1 MSGSSPKKLLRFLSS
16 PLNYFFNSDYV
27 LPLLIVC
34 YVILL
39 SAQINLHPFERYP
52 GWDHFWSGGL
62 QSNKILS
69 LKNAITHFELPAI
82 DPYTGFGWNV
92 AGDHSSFWGLA
103 NLFILILPPDRV
115 IILNQILALLLGA
128 IGAYLFLNLFTHNK
142 YISFAGGIFY
152 VSTPFT
158 ISLFYYTSAGWGFY
172 LIPLFLVLIHKLLE
186 QSSTGKLFLFT
197 FFSAFSIGFSNI
209 YFLIYLS
216 AVIFLYSFIAGYWYY
231 RFALLDSLKKT
242 FLLLSFSLLA
252 GSFYIVPLLFNLMDI
267 GVAVSAFKAAGIIP
281 TNYIGLE
288 GNFLQIF
295 RELNGWD
302 SLYLPIEGS
311 ALVLYIPAFF
321 YFSILLALLFCDVL
335 FKGKSRQLFL
345 VLGLVILGLAMFFGS
360 VIFYSPITAKLL
372 PGIREAARGALRYHL
387 NLIPFVGILA
397 AFICFSA
404 LDALTDKKIK
414 IGLYAL
420 IFIFSLLV
428 DEYLFNILPLEL
440 ERPYGSSNL
449 IPVPIGNPL
458 HLIPFL
464 NLSFIVILIF
474 ISILKSLDK
483 PEIKYPFQTIIVELT
498 LVLSLLNISNY
509 NEWFAGGQQ
518 GRQPP
523 LTRNSYRWDSYLQRK
538 ECIDKIIPRS
548 DPNYRTLYAGK
559 GLEVDYDGRNRKLI
573 AETEMHVA
581 DKEKVLF
588 SYREFEHPY
597 TGLMRGTFKSG
608 GKAFYRS
615 NILPP
620 LSSEV
625 SGNLDDIKLMGVK
638 RIVSADAEIS
648 AEGIIYRGRCQT
660 AEGPAGLAGH
670 YQEGGIMY
678 VYEIT
683 EPLGISF
690 LIDNYKKMSQTD
702 SLQTIFTK
710 KEAPWLNNLVYLET
724 DPIKTAPTNQNI
736 PAGNAEN
743 RATITEETFNQVQ
756 IQVDAS
762 QEKYLVLSY
771 IFRPGWKGYI
781 DSKKT
786 KIYRAYGGFM
796 ALKVPLGKH
805 TVLFRYSAYD
815 IYLGI
820 FLTLAAFA
828 LSTVTKKIF

>member
-1 MSGSSPKKLLRFLSS
+1 MKKSLLSNS
-16 PLNYFFNSDYV
+16 TIFFIS
-27 LPLLIVC
+27 LLIF

-39 SAQINLHPFERYP
+39 TLQINQLPFERYP
-52 GWDHFWSGGL
+52 EWDHFWVDVRAAGAL
-62 QSNKILS
+62 YS
-69 LKNAITHFELPAI
+69 LKHALANFELPTLS
-82 DPYTGFGWNV
+82 PYLGFGWNL
-92 AGDHSSFWGLA
+92 AGDHHSFWALP
-103 NLFILILPPDRV
+103 NILVTILSPRSV
-115 IILNQILALLLGA
+115 IIFCQFLALLAGVVGTF
-128 IGAYLFLNLFTHNK
+128 IYL
-142 YISFAGGIFY
+142 YRISNNSALSIFGGVTY
-152 VSTPFT
+152 VSIPFT
-158 ISLFYYTSAGWGFY
+158 ISLSYYYSSSWGFFF
-172 LIPLFLVLIHKLLE
+172 IPIFLTLIHLILENPSRKNLL
-186 QSSTGKLFLFT
+186 GFFLL
-197 FFSAFSIGFSNI
+197 SAFSIGLCDI
-209 YFLIYLS
+209 YFLI
-216 AVIFLYSFIAGYWYY
+216 VITTVVPLYTLWVGILYHRISFLA
-231 RFALLDSLKKT
+231 ALKKSSLL
-242 FLLLSFSLLA
+242 FLLCLLS

-372 PGIREAARGALRYHL
+372 PAFREAARGVLRLHL

-428 DEYLFNILPLEL
+428 DGYLFNILPLDV

-449 IPVPIGNPL
+449 IPVPIENPL

-464 NLSFIVILIF
+464 NLSFIIILVF
-474 ISILKSLDK
+474 INILKSIDK
-483 PEIKYPFQTIIVELT
+483 PEIKYPFYTILVELI
-498 LVLSLLNISNY
+498 LLISLLGISNY
-509 NEWFAGGQQ
+509 NEWFATGQQ

-548 DPNYRTLYAGK
+548 DPNYRTLFSGQ
-559 GLEVDYDGRNRKLI
+559 GLLVDYDGRNRNLI

-597 TGLMRGTFKSG
+597 TGLMRGTFKLG

-615 NILPP
+615 NIMPP

-625 SGNLDDIKLMGVK
+625 PGNLDYLKLMGVK

-648 AEGIIYRGRCQT
+648 AEGITYRGRCQT
-660 AEGPAGLAGH
+660 AEGPAGLACH

-690 LIDNYKKMSQTD
+690 LVDNYKKVSQTD
-702 SLQTIFTK
+702 SLQTIFLK
-710 KEAPWLNNLVYLET
+710 KEAPWINNLVFLEE
-724 DPIKTAPTNQNI
+724 DPPVKVESSIKNI
-736 PAGNAEN
+736 QAQDTEN
-743 RATITEETFNQVQ
+743 RSVITQEKFNEVQ
-756 IQVDAS
+756 IQVNAPH
-762 QEKYLVLSY
+762 EKFLVLSY

-796 ALKVPLGKH
+796 ALKVPPGKH

-815 IYLGI
+815 IYLGH
-820 FLTLAAFA
+820 FLTLAAF
-828 LSTVTKKIF
+828 LFSVFLRRIF